1 MNEPRAPI
9 ADEIR
14 RLLARAPLLDRLAG
28 PDGPFRRIEITGASL
43 EARALLLAALAQRTG
58 ERIAL
63 LVPSDAFLPDLEKA
77 LALFHPAP
85 RRVVAYPNPS
95 LSPYQ
100 EIDPS
105 LAVVRDEIRALGA
118 LARGEVDLLILTARS
133 LLRRLPRTEEF
144 RSRIVEI
151 RQGDELD
158 LRRLLES
165 LVEDGY
171 VRTDLVGEPGELAFR
186 GGILDVF
193 PPNED
198 RPLRIELFGDT
209 VDSIRH
215 FETDTQRSLDAV
227 ERLLLHPMSQFRRTR
242 PALHAL
248 AQLLSREFSDPLW
261 KRDVAEKI
269 ERLQEHGSF
278 PGMENLLPLAADST
292 SFPEILAEGWRIVAI
307 DPDEVTTAVDRYET
321 LLRSEYD
328 SAAERGKIAFAP
340 DRILLPPAEAHSVL
354 GRARLALSDL
364 HIAGEYEEVRIH
376 APAAS
381 SWVNRLGDLSRDL
394 AARRAAARRQVLF
407 AATRGGR
414 EKVERLLREFDVPF
428 IDQGERLAEDL
439 VVARGVLARGF
450 EFDEINLSVIAE
462 ADLFEPP
469 AAQAAARKRKASET
483 FATDLRDLKAGDYIV
498 HVDHGIGRFLGL
510 ERVSF
515 GPTEREVMQLEYAN
529 GGKLLL
535 PMESL
540 DLIQKYSGGGEVP
553 PKLDKLGGTTWARTK
568 ASVKKAMRDM
578 ADELLKLYATRQM
591 VAGHAFSLDSPWQFE
606 FEEAFEFEETEDQ
619 EAAIDDI
626 KRDMES
632 RRPMDRL
639 LCGDVGYGKTEVA
652 MRAAFKAVM
661 DGKQVAL
668 LAPTTILAFQHYKT
682 LLRRFASFPV
692 SIELLSRYRSPRE
705 QKEIA
710 AKIQNGE
717 IDIVVGTHR
726 ILSKDMTFKD
736 LGLLVIDEEQR
747 FGVAQKERLK
757 QFKKSVDVLAMSAT
771 PIPRTLHMSLV
782 GIRDISVIETP

>member
-340 DRILLPPAEAHSVL
+340 DRILLPPAEAHSFL

-364 HIAGEYEEVRIH
+364 HVADEYEELRVH
-376 APAAS
+376 APAAA
-381 SWVNRLGDLSRDL
+381 SWVNRLGELSR
-394 AARRAAARRQVLF
+394 
-407 AATRGGR
+407 
-414 EKVERLLREFDVPF
+414 
-428 IDQGERLAEDL
+428 
-439 VVARGVLARGF
+439 
-450 EFDEINLSVIAE
+450 
-462 ADLFEPP
+462 
-469 AAQAAARKRKASET
+469 
-483 FATDLRDLKAGDYIV
+483 
-498 HVDHGIGRFLGL
+498 
-510 ERVSF
+510 
-515 GPTEREVMQLEYAN
+515 
-529 GGKLLL
+529 
-535 PMESL
+535 
-540 DLIQKYSGGGEVP
+540 
-553 PKLDKLGGTTWARTK
+553 
-568 ASVKKAMRDM
+568 
-578 ADELLKLYATRQM
+578 
-591 VAGHAFSLDSPWQFE
+591 
-606 FEEAFEFEETEDQ
+606 
-619 EAAIDDI
+619 
-626 KRDMES
+626 
-632 RRPMDRL
+632 
-639 LCGDVGYGKTEVA
+639 
-652 MRAAFKAVM
+652 
-661 DGKQVAL
+661 
-668 LAPTTILAFQHYKT
+668 
-682 LLRRFASFPV
+682 
-692 SIELLSRYRSPRE
+692 
-705 QKEIA
+705 
-710 AKIQNGE
+710 
-717 IDIVVGTHR
+717 
-726 ILSKDMTFKD
+726 
-736 LGLLVIDEEQR
+736 
-747 FGVAQKERLK
+747 
-757 QFKKSVDVLAMSAT
+757 
-771 PIPRTLHMSLV
+771 
-782 GIRDISVIETP
+782 